1 MPNDFVQL
9 GFTPPEQLERVR
21 QSNLTEGLS
30 FVLRQLSQGGG
41 GKKITERV
49 RAEWREKYDPDGT
62 LSPDEL
68 RQKVREEYIS
78 SRDGRHVTSHISHP
92 TFPYRCGKSSSSRGG
107 RSSRRR
113 ASRTST

>member
-1 MPNDFVQL
+1 MIS
-9 GFTPPEQLERVR
+9 RVR

-68 RQKVREEYIS
+68 RQKVREEFIEQGRA
-78 SRDGRHVTSHISHP
+78 SRDIAHLPPHIP
-92 TFPYRCGKSSSSRGG
+92 IYRCARSSSSRGA

>member
-1 MPNDFVQL
+1 MIS
-9 GFTPPEQLERVR
+9 RAR

-68 RQKVREEYIS
+68 RQKVREEFIS
-78 SRDGRHVTSHISHP
+78 SRGGRHVTSHISLTPH
-92 TFPYRCGKSSSSRGG
+92 SHI
-107 RSSRRR
+107 
-113 ASRTST
+113 